1 MRWTDDGTACFTH
14 CTPLPHIVLVAIF
27 RTIPGR
33 KYELV
38 KTPQTRSTAPDN
50 HHRSVAAKKSDA
62 ATPAHAGLAATA
74 IRYDPV
80 NAQSAPSVVASG
92 RGWLAERILEV
103 ARDHGITVREDADLV
118 EILTAVEIGDEV
130 PVEAFVAVAEILRYI
145 YAVNGTKPPEYP
157 NHD

>member
-1 MRWTDDGTACFTH
+1 MHWTDDGTACFTH
-14 CTPLPHIVLVAIF
+14 RLALPHIVLVAIS
-27 RTIPGR
+27 RKVPGR

-38 KTPQTRSTAPDN
+38 KTPRTRGTASDN
-50 HHRSVAAKKSDA
+50 RHRSAAAKKSDS
-62 ATPAHAGLAATA
+62 ATPAHAELAAA
-74 IRYDPV
+74 AVRYDPV
-80 NAQSAPSVVASG
+80 DAQCAPSVVASG

-145 YAVNGTKPPEYP
+145 YAANGTKPPEYP
-157 NHD
+157 KS

>member
-1 MRWTDDGTACFTH
+1 
-14 CTPLPHIVLVAIF
+14 VVVAISGT
-27 RTIPGR
+27 RPGR
-33 KYELV
+33 KFELV
-38 KTPQTRSTAPDN
+38 KTPRTRNTVRDVRRRSAKAEKSNATGAAHPDITA
-50 HHRSVAAKKSDA
+50 A
-62 ATPAHAGLAATA
+62 A

-80 NAQSAPSVVASG
+80 TAQSAPSVVASG

-145 YAVNGTKPPEYP
+145 YAANGTKPPEYP
-157 NHD
+157 KS

>member
-1 MRWTDDGTACFTH
+1 M
-14 CTPLPHIVLVAIF
+14 I
-27 RTIPGR
+27 
-33 KYELV
+33 
-38 KTPQTRSTAPDN
+38 KTPRTRNTSPEARDHSAAAENSDSADPAHPDL
-50 HHRSVAAKKSDA
+50 SVA
-62 ATPAHAGLAATA
+62 A

-80 NAQSAPSVVASG
+80 DAQSAPTVVASG

-157 NHD
+157 KS

>member
-1 MRWTDDGTACFTH
+1 M
-14 CTPLPHIVLVAIF
+14 
-27 RTIPGR
+27 
-33 KYELV
+33 V
-38 KTPQTRSTAPDN
+38 KTPRTRSTAPQVRDHSDRATN
-50 HHRSVAAKKSDA
+50 SDPADPSPPDLSVA
-62 ATPAHAGLAATA
+62 A

-80 NAQSAPSVVASG
+80 TAESAPTVVASG

-118 EILTAVEIGDEV
+118 EILGAIEIGDEV

-157 NHD
+157 QS

>member
-1 MRWTDDGTACFTH
+1 M
-14 CTPLPHIVLVAIF
+14 
-27 RTIPGR
+27 
-33 KYELV
+33 V
-38 KTPQTRSTAPDN
+38 KTPRTRDASTN
-50 HHRSVAAKKSDA
+50 NRQGSAAAEKSDSAEPADPNLTA
-62 ATPAHAGLAATA
+62 AAV
-74 IRYDPV
+74 RYDPV

-145 YAVNGTKPPEYP
+145 YAANGTKPPEYP
-157 NHD
+157 KS